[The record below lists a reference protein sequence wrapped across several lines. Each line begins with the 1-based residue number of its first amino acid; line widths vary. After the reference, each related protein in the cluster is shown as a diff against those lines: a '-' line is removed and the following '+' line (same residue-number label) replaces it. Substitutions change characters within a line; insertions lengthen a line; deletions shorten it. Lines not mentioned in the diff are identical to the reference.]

1 MTDLLILAL
10 ILLVIAFTFGVDFIY
25 YVLYVILGIYLT
37 SQFAIPR
44 VIHRLSLKRT
54 YNQNAFLGEQVE
66 VRLTISNRSW
76 LPIPWLRAIESI
88 PPVLRP
94 GIGVNQAMTFRY
106 RESKSLTYKVKAM
119 KRGYYRLGP
128 LLISAGDLFG
138 IREIN
143 GQLAPDYLTVF
154 PRIVGLSQLGLSSRL
169 PYGTITTK
177 HRIFEDPA
185 RPIGIRDYRSGD
197 SMRHINWKV
206 SAHSDELL
214 VRTFEP
220 VKSLETLI
228 LLNLNPNEYSRQT
241 RYDGPEWA
249 IVVAASIA
257 SHLATLRQASG
268 LVTNGIDPLALLDED
283 GTESF
288 DPETGRLE
296 FAKKV
301 LHLSSNDQKSDEE
314 SQSEL
319 VRIPPRPGRAH
330 LMKILEKLA
339 RVEAQGS
346 VPFPNWVPRACTNL
360 SWGVTVIAITPTG
373 DDKTCAALHQ
383 LVKSGY
389 NPVLIVIE
397 TYQDVREIRD
407 KARGLGFQAYKV
419 SEDRDLARW
428 RTPTK
433 QAWVS
438 G

>member
-154 PRIVGLSQLGLSSRL
+154 PRIVGLSSDYRPDCLMERL
-169 PYGTITTK
+169 PLNIAYSKI
-177 HRIFEDPA
+177 RLVQLAFAIIVP
-185 RPIGIRDYRSGD
+185 GI
-197 SMRHINWKV
+197 
-206 SAHSDELL
+206 
-214 VRTFEP
+214 P
-220 VKSLETLI
+220 
-228 LLNLNPNEYSRQT
+228 
-241 RYDGPEWA
+241 
-249 IVVAASIA
+249 
-257 SHLATLRQASG
+257 
-268 LVTNGIDPLALLDED
+268 
-283 GTESF
+283 
-288 DPETGRLE
+288 
-296 FAKKV
+296 
-301 LHLSSNDQKSDEE
+301 
-314 SQSEL
+314 
-319 VRIPPRPGRAH
+319 
-330 LMKILEKLA
+330 
-339 RVEAQGS
+339 
-346 VPFPNWVPRACTNL
+346 
-360 SWGVTVIAITPTG
+360 
-373 DDKTCAALHQ
+373 
-383 LVKSGY
+383 
-389 NPVLIVIE
+389 
-397 TYQDVREIRD
+397 
-407 KARGLGFQAYKV
+407 
-419 SEDRDLARW
+419 
-428 RTPTK
+428 
-433 QAWVS
+433 
-438 G
+438 